1 MKKALL
7 ILLVLFSSM
16 AFVMAETSVSADE
29 TLDQTGK
36 SAEMIVSLN
45 LENAESFLIG
55 FSKDGNRTDVGQNDY
70 SGTLELTVDGST
82 ANNNDN
88 NLYVWWDITATK
100 GYSVDLSAT
109 KLMISGQSGEPNEID
124 IFVKGEQSDNSG
136 DVVAIDTST
145 SIMSDNILTVEQSQT
160 IATKKGSQKLSITTE
175 DLNGKTV
182 SSTPFTGTLTLK
194 IAAT

>member
-16 AFVMAETSVSADE
+16 AFVMATTSASADE
-29 TLDQTGK
+29 TLSQTGT
-36 SAEMIVSLN
+36 SAEMTVTLN

-55 FSKDGNRTDVGQNDY
+55 FSKDGSRTVENDNDY

-82 ANNNDN
+82 ANNNDK
-88 NLYVWWDITATK
+88 NLFVWWDITATK
-100 GYSVDLSAT
+100 GYTVKLSAT
-109 KLMISGQSGEPNEID
+109 KLAIDGQTGDENEID
-124 IFVKGEQSDNSG
+124 ITVTGVEAANAG
-136 DVVAIDTST
+136 DKVEIDTADST
-145 SIMSDNILTVEQSQT
+145 LESTILNVAESQT
-160 IATKKGSQKLSITTE
+160 IATKKGSQQLMITTE

-182 SSTPFTGTLTLK
+182 SATSYTGTLTLK